1 MTIFSDKMRAAG
13 LAFGLAYVAAFG
25 SVTPAKAHDPNQG
38 QEKLAFATKLPNVPG
53 QSLTAVVV
61 TYALGGS
68 TPQHHHSG
76 SVYAYVLSGAIR
88 SENSAT
94 GAVQIY
100 RAGGSFFES
109 TGSIHLISENAS
121 RTEPASLLAIFV
133 AEDGAT
139 LTTVD
144 K

>member
-1 MTIFSDKMRAAG
+1 MTIFSDKMRGTGRALG
-13 LAFGLAYVAAFG
+13 LACVAAFG
-25 SVTPAKAHDPNQG
+25 SVTPAKAHDPNEG
-38 QEKLAFATKLPNVPG
+38 QEKPAFATKLPNVPG

-61 TYALGGS
+61 TYAPGGS
-68 TPQHHHSG
+68 SSRHRHSG

-94 GAVQIY
+94 GAVQIF
-100 RAGGSFFES
+100 RAGESFFEPP
-109 TGSIHLISENAS
+109 GSIHLISENAS
-121 RTEPASLLAIFV
+121 RTEPASLLAIFI

-139 LTTVD
+139 LTTFD

>member
-1 MTIFSDKMRAAG
+1 MTIFSDKMRGTGRALG
-13 LAFGLAYVAAFG
+13 LACVAAFG
-25 SVTPAKAHDPNQG
+25 SVTPAKAHDPNEG
-38 QEKLAFATKLPNVPG
+38 RERLVFASKLPNVPG
-53 QSLTAVVV
+53 QSLTAVIV
-61 TYALGGS
+61 TYAPGAS
-68 TPQHHHSG
+68 TPRHRHSG

-100 RAGGSFFES
+100 RAGESFFEPP
-109 TGSIHLISENAS
+109 GSIHLISENAS
-121 RTEPASLLAIFV
+121 RTDPASLFAIFV

-139 LTTVD
+139 LTTID